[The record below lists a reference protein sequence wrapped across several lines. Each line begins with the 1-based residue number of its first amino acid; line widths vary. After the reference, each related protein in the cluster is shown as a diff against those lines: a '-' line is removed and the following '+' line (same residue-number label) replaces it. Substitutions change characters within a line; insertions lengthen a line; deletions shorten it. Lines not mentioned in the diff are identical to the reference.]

1 MSVLDTVSL
10 LPLARQFS
18 STAEKLEFIRES
30 HNITYRVFDAH
41 TSFILRV
48 TSIKHR
54 TWQQLESELDF
65 QIYLYQNQAPVVKP
79 LTTQDDK
86 YIIEYFS
93 EGKTYYITA
102 FSLAEGENWNNRSDN
117 SKDMWMAIGA
127 ALGSIHNLSRQ
138 YRPKPSIQKRRFWNE
153 SQHLVNASSI
163 FSKYNSDLSSVFL
176 KDMARYRTLPTDR
189 MSFGLTHGD
198 FLLSNY
204 MIDRKNKVTV
214 FDFDECEYSWFAV
227 DIAICMHCYLI
238 GANPMEL
245 TNKSEM
251 AESMLYH
258 MLLGYKITNTMS
270 EMISELQSFFRI
282 RDYIYLSTILEKESE
297 LSGWDKQ
304 FVETAMNRL
313 INSDVFLDFDFKN
326 SVLCN

>member
-1 MSVLDTVSL
+1 MPVLDMVSL

-18 STAEKLEFIRES
+18 STAEKIEFIRES

-54 TWQQLESELDF
+54 TWRQLESELDF
-65 QIYLYQNQAPVVKP
+65 QMYLYQNQAPVVKP

-93 EGKTYYITA
+93 EGETYYITA
-102 FSLAEGENWNNRSDN
+102 FTMAEGENWNNRSDN
-117 SKDMWMAIGA
+117 SKDRWTAIGE
-127 ALGSIHNLSRQ
+127 ALGAIHNLSRK
-138 YRPKPSIQKRRFWNE
+138 YRAKPSIQKRRFWNE
-153 SQHLVNASSI
+153 SQHLVNAPI
-163 FSKYNSDLSSVFL
+163 VFSRYDSDLSAVFL
-176 KDMARYRTLPTDR
+176 KDMARYRTLPTDC

-238 GANPMEL
+238 GAKPMEL

-258 MLLGYKITNTMS
+258 LLLGYKITNTIG

-282 RDYIYLSTILEKESE
+282 RDYIYLSTILEKEGE
-297 LSGWDKQ
+297 LSGWEKQ

-313 INSDVFLDFDFKN
+313 INSDVFLDFNFKN
-326 SVLCN
+326 SVQCN